1 MAGCWLR
8 DLTYNYLM
16 QKTDV
21 DNNKKKCLLAA
32 VIATL
37 AVFLLLH
44 HLLNL
49 QKLRFKADEALKS
62 SIYGSLLWAEVDRE
76 LNSLL
81 FISNGMASFI
91 SAYRDDLRSEKIKFI
106 LKDLW
111 VRSKHVR
118 NLGVAVGYKLTYV
131 YPEAN
136 NLKVIGKDFRD
147 IPKQWPRVKQA
158 IDTRQGVFDGPV
170 DLIQGGSGFIYR
182 YPIYIDDQYWGIMST
197 VINTDEFLNAAFK
210 NTPKNHQFA
219 IRSYE
224 TKSVFYGDPQLF
236 ADKNTYKQ
244 TSIVPNG
251 RWEWAIKNHPNTF
264 INHLLI
270 YQMIAFL
277 FSLICGA
284 IVYRMLRTVDML
296 SDQAMLD
303 SLTHLPNRRL
313 LEKRMN
319 LAHEFSHRA
328 HKLMAVLI
336 IDIDYFKNINDTY
349 GHDFGDEVIKTVANG
364 IKATLR
370 DTDTVSRV
378 GGDEFI
384 VLLKEFKVVEN
395 VHAIAHKLTEVFSSP
410 WLVLDQ
416 EITIHLSIGISVYDP
431 DYPVGIKELMKQ
443 ADVALYESKAKGR
456 NQFNFYRR
464 GAG

>member
-1 MAGCWLR
+1 MSSDKRWNL
-8 DLTYNYLM
+8 
-16 QKTDV
+16 
-21 DNNKKKCLLAA
+21 KCLVAA
-32 VIATL
+32 VITAL
-37 AVFLLLH
+37 VVFLFLNH
-44 HLLNL
+44 FLNL
-49 QKLRFKADEALKS
+49 QKQKLKADETLKS
-62 SIYGSLLWAEVDRE
+62 SVYGSLLWTEVDRE

-91 SAYRDDLRSEKIKFI
+91 SAYRDDLRPEKIKFI

-111 VRSKHVR
+111 ERSKHVR
-118 NLGVAVGYKLTYV
+118 NLGVAVGYKITYV

-147 IPKQWPRVKQA
+147 IPKQWPKVKQA
-158 IDTRQGVFDGPV
+158 VDTRQGVFDGPV
-170 DLIQGGSGFIYR
+170 DLIQGGKGFVYR
-182 YPIYIDDQYWGIMST
+182 YPIYLDDQYWGIMST
-197 VINTDEFLNAAFK
+197 VIDTDEFLDAAFK

-224 TKSVFYGDPQLF
+224 SKKVFYGDPQLF

-251 RWEWAIKNHPNTF
+251 KWEWAIKNHTNTF
-264 INHLLI
+264 TNQLFV
-270 YQMIAFL
+270 YQIIGVL
-277 FSLICGA
+277 FSLLCGVM
-284 IVYRMLRTVDML
+284 VYRMIHAMRRL
-296 SDQAMLD
+296 SEQAMLD

-313 LEKRMN
+313 LHDRMDAAYYACN
-319 LAHEFSHRA
+319 RLQ
-328 HKLMAVLI
+328 KMMAILI
-336 IDIDYFKNINDTY
+336 IDIDYFKKINDTY

-384 VLLKEFKVVEN
+384 VLLKEFKVLDN
-395 VHAIAHKLTEVFSSP
+395 VHAIANKLTEVFASP
-410 WLVLDQ
+410 WLVLDK

-431 DYPVGIKELMKQ
+431 AHPVSIKELLKE
-443 ADVALYESKAKGR
+443 ADIALYDSKAQGR
-456 NQFNFYRR
+456 NRFNFYQK
-464 GAG
+464 